1 MKKTIAIALLGMASP
16 LAIAADTY
24 TSLPNVVVFGDIASQ
39 PNTSDIQPDEV
50 PRIANDGGD
59 MLREALGVD
68 AGRIGGHGFEPN
80 IRGQQQN
87 RINVLLDGAYIY
99 GGCPNRMDPPSSYAA
114 LDSYERVTILKGV
127 QTLLY
132 GGGGSG
138 GTVLFD
144 RVTRAPEDGLDL
156 RYGLGGTSNG
166 INYDAFGDVTAGN
179 DTGYVRLFGNAKD
192 ADNYKD
198 GQGNEIRSSF
208 SQTNGLIVAG
218 LTPGDDKTIE
228 LSYEY
233 NNIKDALF
241 EGRRMDAPDSTADS
255 LRFKYD
261 QDSNIGFL
269 TGLSFEAYSTQVD
282 HLMDN
287 YTLRDLPSGGMP
299 MRVPTTS
306 DTVGGRLLMDTDA
319 GPWNLTFGVDVQNN
333 ERDATRYS
341 SQGMTNDVTDVNTSQ
356 SILWPGAQIDQVG
369 LILEGEHPISGNRL
383 VKAGIRY
390 DYVTYDATRADEQP
404 DWQVTMM
411 GNTIEAESPNQLY
424 STYYGTT
431 ASKGTEH
438 NLGFLLR
445 YEQDLATNTRMFTGL
460 SRTVRTADATERYIA
475 SWSPMASMIWVG
487 NPEIDPEAHHQV
499 DLGVNY
505 AENKF
510 DANAVVYADFINDY
524 ILAYRTTDLTGTML
538 YKNADARIYGAEA
551 EGGYNIS
558 NSLRLS
564 ANAAYTY
571 GQNTT
576 DNRPLA
582 QITPLTGQ
590 LALDYTPGKW
600 NAGTRVRAAAKQTR
614 IDENSGWD
622 ADETPGWSVVDVY
635 GGYSFNRY
643 INLLAG
649 VDNVFDKYYANHLN
663 AIDEV
668 SGTAV
673 QVAEPGITGW
683 IKLTGEF

>member
-1 MKKTIAIALLGMASP
+1 MKKTIVIALLGMASP
-16 LAIAADTY
+16 MAMAADTY
-24 TSLPNVVVFGDIASQ
+24 TSLPNVVVFGEVASE
-39 PNTSDIQPDEV
+39 PNISEIQPAEV

-99 GGCPNRMDPPSSYAA
+99 GGCPNRMDPPSGYAA

-144 RVTRAPEDGLDL
+144 RVNQAPEDGLDIG
-156 RYGLGGTSNG
+156 YGLGGTTNG
-166 INYDAFGDVTAGN
+166 VRLDTFADVMAGN
-179 DTGYVRLFGNAKD
+179 DTGYVRLFGNAKE
-192 ADNYKD
+192 AENYSA
-198 GQGNEIRSSF
+198 GNGDEIRSSF
-208 SQTNGLIVAG
+208 EQTNGLIVAG
-218 LTPGDDKTIE
+218 LTPGSDKVIE

-241 EGRRMDAPDSTADS
+241 EGRSMDAPDSTADS

-261 QDSNIGFL
+261 QDSEIGFL

-287 YTLRDLPSGGMP
+287 YSLRDLPASAMP

-306 DTVGGRLLMDTDA
+306 DTAGGRLLMDTA
-319 GPWNLTFGVDVQNN
+319 LSNWNLTFGIDLQNTD
-333 ERDATRYS
+333 RDATRYS
-341 SQGMTNDVTDVNTSQ
+341 SPGMSNDVNNVNTSQ
-356 SILWPGAQIDQVG
+356 SILWPGTQIDQTG

-404 DWQVTMM
+404 EWSTMM
-411 GNTIEAESPNQLY
+411 AQAQSPNQLY

-445 YEQDLATNTRMFTGL
+445 YEQDLAANTRIFTGI
-460 SRTVRTADATERYIA
+460 SRSMRTADATERYMA
-475 SWSPMASMIWVG
+475 SWSPMASMTWVG
-487 NPEIDPEAHHQV
+487 NPELDPEAHHQI
-499 DLGVNY
+499 DFGVNWGLQ
-505 AENKF
+505 KF
-510 DANAVVYADFINDY
+510 DANAVVYADFISDY
-524 ILAYRTTDLTGTML
+524 ILAYRTVDIVGPLL
-538 YKNADARIYGAEA
+538 YKNADARIYGAEV
-551 EGGYNIS
+551 EGGYN
-558 NSLRLS
+558 LGKATRLS

-576 DNRPLA
+576 DDRPLA
-582 QITPLTGQ
+582 QIAPLSGQ
-590 LALDYTPGKW
+590 VALDYTPGKW
-600 NAGTRVRAAAKQTR
+600 SMGTRIRAAASQTR

-622 ADETPGWSVVDVY
+622 AGETAGWAVIDVY
-635 GGYSFNRY
+635 GNLSLNRY
-643 INLLAG
+643 INLQAG
-649 VDNVFDKYYANHLN
+649 VDNLGDKYYANHLN
-663 AIDEV
+663 AIDAFTGNGV
-668 SGTAV
+668 SI
-673 QVAEPGITGW
+673 AEPGITGW
-683 IKLTGEF
+683 LKLTGEF